1 VLTQRIA
8 LGWQVTPI
16 LEQTGASPSASRV
29 QLTHPSVHRLQFG
42 GPFCMEKL
50 SAGGRGGMSSSAV
63 RTLAPLKAQMA
74 RRASIKAE
82 CRMSLSVTA
91 QSAVAAC

>member
-1 VLTQRIA
+1 MLAGSEQRIA
-8 LGWQVTPI
+8 LGWQATPI
-16 LEQTGASPSASRV
+16 LEQTGASVSASRV
-29 QLTHPSVHRLQFG
+29 QLTQPSVHRLQLG

-50 SAGGRGGMSSSAV
+50 SAGGRGGISSSAV
-63 RTLAPLKAQMA
+63 RTLEPLRAHMT

-91 QSAVAAC
+91 